1 MDLSLPE
8 AFCDLDRFV
17 ERWSLPTQN
26 QREAMRRASSAEE
39 RKEFYEAAVP
49 RLSAIIDYLNRL
61 PLDSMPEGAR
71 RLLHLALSVA
81 EIAPNVELYKGS
93 TTVPFSFEET
103 RFIAVHGNRKD

>member
-8 AFCDLDRFV
+8 AFRDLDRFV

-26 QREAMRRASSAEE
+26 QREAARRTSSAEE
-39 RKEFYEAAVP
+39 RKEFYEAMVP
-49 RLSAIIDYLNRL
+49 RLSAILDYLNRL
-61 PLDSMPEGAR
+61 PFDSMPKAGR

-103 RFIAVHGNRKD
+103 RFIAVHGDRKD

>member
-1 MDLSLPE
+1 VGSHAPRQFGGG
-8 AFCDLDRFV
+8 A
-17 ERWSLPTQN
+17 
-26 QREAMRRASSAEE
+26 QRVLRSSG
-39 RKEFYEAAVP
+39 P

-71 RLLHLALSVA
+71 RLLHLSLSLA

-93 TTVPFSFEET
+93 TTVPFSFEAT

>member
-8 AFCDLDRFV
+8 AFRDLDRFV

-26 QREAMRRASSAEE
+26 QREAARRASSAEE
-39 RKEFYEAAVP
+39 RKEFYEAMVP
-49 RLSAIIDYLNRL
+49 RLSAILDYLNRL
-61 PLDSMPEGAR
+61 PLDSMPEAGR
-71 RLLHLALSVA
+71 RLLYLALSVA

-103 RFIAVHGNRKD
+103 RFLAVHGDRKD